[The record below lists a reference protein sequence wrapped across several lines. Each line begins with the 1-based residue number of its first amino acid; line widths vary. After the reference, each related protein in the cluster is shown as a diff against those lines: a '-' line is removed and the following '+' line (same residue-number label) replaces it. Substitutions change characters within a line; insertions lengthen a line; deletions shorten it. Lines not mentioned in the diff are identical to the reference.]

1 MSVGGRGVTLKDI
14 ALATGMSTAAVSQA
28 LNDRGSMRPET
39 RERIK
44 AVAADLGYVPNRTAA
59 ALRSGR
65 TMSVGYVMDAEA
77 DGDRARRWARDR
89 ARQLTT
95 LVGAA
100 AEHGFTVTVLPAER
114 PELLGGTQI
123 DLLYFPD
130 ARTSP
135 EMLRAAISRGIPVV
149 ADDLYVDGTR
159 GLAIR
164 TGYDDA
170 VRAGLDLL
178 HRGGAERIAL
188 LVDEVTH
195 PRDDIAQATF
205 ETWSAVHRSRPLKA
219 SVDPARRRLPR
230 VVREVLD
237 AGADAIFAACEDGPD
252 IFFQLEEMRLVIPR
266 DVQLVALCTTECDLN
281 ARLGVTHIC
290 VHPDLAAAAMFRS
303 LPRALRDDGPH
314 VVDLPWEV
322 RGGATTRASAQS
334 VKLP

>member
-1 MSVGGRGVTLKDI
+1 MSAGGRGVTLKDI
-14 ALATGMSTAAVSQA
+14 AVATGMSTAAVSQA

-44 AVAADLGYVPNRTAA
+44 AAAAELGYVPNRTAA

-65 TMSVGYVMDAEA
+65 TMSVGYVMDGEA
-77 DGDRARRWARDR
+77 DGDRARRWAHQR
-89 ARQLTT
+89 ARQLTS

-100 AEHGFTVTVLPAER
+100 AEHGFTVTVVPAER

-123 DLLYFPD
+123 DVLYFPD

-135 EMLRAAISRGIPVV
+135 DMLRAAIARGIPVV

-164 TGYDDA
+164 TGYDEA

-178 HRGGAERIAL
+178 RQGGAARIAL
-188 LVDEVTH
+188 LVDEDAH
-195 PRDDIAQATF
+195 PRDDIARGTF
-205 ETWSAVHRSRPLKA
+205 ETWSTVHRTQPLTA
-219 SVDPARRRLPR
+219 FVDPGRRRLPR
-230 VVREVLD
+230 IVRDMLD
-237 AGADAIFAACEDGPD
+237 AGADAIFAACEEGPD
-252 IFFQLEEMRLVIPR
+252 IFLQLEEMRLVVPR

-290 VHPDLAAAAMFRS
+290 VHPDLAATAMFDA

-314 VVDLPWEV
+314 VVDLPWEL
-322 RGGATTRASAQS
+322 RRGATTRASAQS

>member
-188 LVDEVTH
+188 LVDEVSH
-195 PRDDIAQATF
+195 PRDDIARGTF
-205 ETWSAVHRSRPLKA
+205 ETWSAVHGTPPLTA

-237 AGADAIFAACEDGPD
+237 TGADAIFAACEDGPD